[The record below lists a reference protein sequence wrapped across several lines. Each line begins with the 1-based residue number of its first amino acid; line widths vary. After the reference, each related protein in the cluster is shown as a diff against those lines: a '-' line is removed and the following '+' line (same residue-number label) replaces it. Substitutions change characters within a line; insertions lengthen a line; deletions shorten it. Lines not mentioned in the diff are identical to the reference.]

1 MHIQWIVLAAL
12 LLLFP
17 IVWAHEP
24 SISGAG
30 TNFNLTP
37 ELQLAQTFKN
47 NSYNVVGVTA
57 IVLIILILYAIFA
70 KPRKEKTKKI
80 LFWSI
85 ATVSMASI
93 LFLAG
98 STVYLNMVSP
108 NGGPVHWHADF
119 EIWNCGEKLDLID
132 PTGLDNRVGTW
143 EVHEHND
150 DRMHV
155 EGTIVDMGEA
165 SFHHFFETT
174 GSVLDE
180 TEMTY
185 PATQGNIFMPVKGT
199 CDGQP
204 AELQGYLVHVI
215 DPQNAKNWH
224 YTQEKIAYPFEKIMA
239 PYSNVPPGDCLIV
252 EYGPVS
258 ATTTHVCASYR
269 AAEYR
274 GELDGR

>member
-119 EIWNCGEKLDLID
+119 EIWNC
-132 PTGLDNRVGTW
+132 
-143 EVHEHND
+143 
-150 DRMHV
+150 
-155 EGTIVDMGEA
+155 
-165 SFHHFFETT
+165 
-174 GSVLDE
+174 
-180 TEMTY
+180 
-185 PATQGNIFMPVKGT
+185 
-199 CDGQP
+199 
-204 AELQGYLVHVI
+204 
-215 DPQNAKNWH
+215 
-224 YTQEKIAYPFEKIMA
+224 
-239 PYSNVPPGDCLIV
+239 
-252 EYGPVS
+252 
-258 ATTTHVCASYR
+258 
-269 AAEYR
+269 
-274 GELDGR
+274 